1 MGLIFT
7 SISKT
12 NENLELDNLFSCNN
26 NDDKLYCHTCDNL
39 NLKIYKLNDDIQ
51 TLNIINDLKDAKIRL
66 LQSELELYEKYY
78 KY

>member
-7 SISKT
+7 KKNESI
-12 NENLELDNLFSCNN
+12 ELDNLFCCNN
-26 NDDKLYCHTCDNL
+26 TVDELYCHTCDNL
-39 NLKIYKLNDDIQ
+39 NLKIYKLTDELQ

-66 LQSELELYEKYY
+66 LQNELELYEKYY